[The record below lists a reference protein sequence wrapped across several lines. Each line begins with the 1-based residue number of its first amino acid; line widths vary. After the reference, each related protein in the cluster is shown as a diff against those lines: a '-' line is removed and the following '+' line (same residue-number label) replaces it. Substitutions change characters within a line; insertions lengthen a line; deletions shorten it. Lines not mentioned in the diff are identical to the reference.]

1 MDRSEYV
8 RGAPKFKK
16 EGNLMLSVNSFDH
29 YSSWADSTGAISRLN
44 RIACLFVVIL
54 HRKYSQR
61 HNKEFFYF
69 RLNCCAGYMYEEN
82 ESRCISKYIHKHAI
96 HFTNALNVMLASRA
110 MS

>member
-16 EGNLMLSVNSFDH
+16 EGNLMLSVNSFEH
-29 YSSWADSTGAISRLN
+29 YSPWADSTGAISRLN

-54 HRKYSQR
+54 
-61 HNKEFFYF
+61 
-69 RLNCCAGYMYEEN
+69 MYEKT

-96 HFTNALNVMLASRA
+96 HFTNALNVMLE
-110 MS
+110 